1 MRAHHL
7 APTTEFDRSD
17 PAGSGSPSRR
27 TTEPR
32 RGVEVRFEA
41 FDMDAHLID
50 GHDAMR
56 GSAEGTGGHA
66 SPDAPPPVT
75 IEVTPEVERLLRLL
89 QLVIENTNVLVVIT
103 DAQRRIEWVNGA
115 YTRLTGWSIDE
126 IRGRTPESFL
136 HGPATDRAA
145 VQRIGAAIERGEGIE
160 YAELLNYRKDGT
172 PYWVSVNI
180 QPIRDG
186 EGRITHFVAI
196 EHDITERKRAE
207 RRLRSSERRLAQAQR
222 LAQIGNWELDLRS
235 NVLLWSDEVF
245 RIFEIDSSRFQATY
259 EAFLDRIHPQ
269 DRAAVNAAYW
279 NAVNNREPYEIE
291 HRLLF
296 ADGRIKWVVERGRTD
311 YNERGT
317 PIRSRGT
324 VQDVTERKAAEAA
337 RREKEL
343 AERASLAKSQ
353 FLSQM
358 SHELRTP
365 LNAVL
370 GFAQILLADRRQPLT
385 ETQRTRVA
393 RIKDAGEHLLAVI
406 NDLLDLSR
414 IEAGGLALS
423 IEAVDVDGVLQEV
436 IALVQA
442 KADERGITLR
452 RAAACDALR
461 VAADRTRL
469 RQVLVNLLSNA
480 IKYNRE
486 RGTVTV
492 EARSIAQGA
501 AAICVTDTG
510 IGISADRMA
519 RLFVPFE
526 RLGQET
532 GPIEGT
538 GIGLALVKAIVERM
552 QGRLTVESEVGVGST
567 FCVELPRALAQQSD
581 GERAGAA
588 AAAGVDEHAVAGT
601 VLYIEDNPI
610 NVAVLQALLEQR
622 PQVRF
627 VTAADG
633 AAGIALAATERPDLV
648 LIDIEL
654 PDLDGFSVHARL
666 RADPATAAI
675 PCIALSANAFAEH
688 VARARAA
695 GFLDYW
701 TKPIDAAAVLARIDR
716 LLARHTAR

>member
-1 MRAHHL
+1 MGAFSPDSHDAQQRGAESHPPRDGGPQHPAPVHPL
-7 APTTEFDRSD
+7 LSDADAQPGAPT
-17 PAGSGSPSRR
+17 
-27 TTEPR
+27 
-32 RGVEVRFEA
+32 
-41 FDMDAHLID
+41 
-50 GHDAMR
+50 
-56 GSAEGTGGHA
+56 
-66 SPDAPPPVT
+66 PVM

-89 QLVIENTNVLVVIT
+89 QLVIENTSVLVVIT
-103 DAQRRIEWVNGA
+103 NAQREIEWVNGA
-115 YTRLTGWSIDE
+115 YTRLTGWTIDE
-126 IRGRTPESFL
+126 IRGRSPASFL
-136 HGPATDRAA
+136 HGPATDRAV
-145 VQRIGAAIERGEGIE
+145 VQRINEAIARGEGVD

-186 EGRITHFVAI
+186 EGRVTHFVAI

-207 RRLRSSERRLAQAQR
+207 RRLRSSERRLAEAQR

-235 NVLLWSDEVF
+235 NVLLWSEEVF
-245 RIFEIDSSRFQATY
+245 RIFEIDSRRFKATY
-259 EAFLDRIHPQ
+259 EAFLDRIHPD
-269 DRAAVNAAYW
+269 DRDAVNAAYW
-279 NAVNNREPYEIE
+279 NAVHNREPYEIE

-296 ADGRIKWVVERGRTD
+296 PDGRIKWVVERGRTD
-311 YNERGT
+311 YNERGA
-317 PIRSRGT
+317 PLRSRGT
-324 VQDVTERKAAEAA
+324 VQDVTERKAAETA
-337 RREKEL
+337 RREKDL

-370 GFAQILLADRRQPLT
+370 GFAQILLADRKEPLT
-385 ETQRTRVA
+385 DTQRARVA
-393 RIKDAGEHLLAVI
+393 RIQDAGGHLLALI

-423 IEAVDVDGVLQEV
+423 IEPIDVDGVLQEA

-452 RAAACDALR
+452 RTVARDALR

-486 RGTVTV
+486 RGSVTV
-492 EARSIAQGA
+492 EARATAHGT

-510 IGISADRMA
+510 IGIPADRIA

-526 RLGQET
+526 RLGQEA

-538 GIGLALVKAIVERM
+538 GIGLALAKAIVERM
-552 QGRLTVESEVGVGST
+552 QGRLTVDSEAGVGST
-567 FCVELPRALAQQSD
+567 FCVELPS
-581 GERAGAA
+581 AA
-588 AAAGVDEHAVAGT
+588 AVPAEGARADATARDVDDERKVAGT
-601 VLYIEDNPI
+601 ILYVEDNPV

-622 PQVRF
+622 PNVRLL
-627 VTAADG
+627 TAADG
-633 AAGIALAATERPDLV
+633 AGGLALAIAERPDVV
-648 LIDIEL
+648 LIDMQL
-654 PDLDGFSVHARL
+654 PDLDGYAVHAKL
-666 RADPATAAI
+666 RAAPQTAAT
-675 PCIALSANAFAEH
+675 PCIALSANAFPEH
-688 VARARAA
+688 VAQARAA

-701 TKPIDAAAVLARIDR
+701 TKPIDAAAVLARIDQ
-716 LLARHTAR
+716 LLARGSGGE

>member
-1 MRAHHL
+1 M
-7 APTTEFDRSD
+7 
-17 PAGSGSPSRR
+17 G
-27 TTEPR
+27 
-32 RGVEVRFEA
+32 A
-41 FDMDAHLID
+41 FSVD
-50 GHDAMR
+50 GHDAR
-56 GSAEGTGGHA
+56 RIGAYGARAGDDPAAPLLSAQPA
-66 SPDAPPPVT
+66 VVAPDKPPPVM
-75 IEVTPEVERLLRLL
+75 IEVTPEIERLLRLL
-89 QLVIENTNVLVVIT
+89 QVVIENTSVLVVIT
-103 DAQRRIEWVNGA
+103 NAQREIEWVNGA

-126 IRGRTPESFL
+126 IRGRTPASFL
-136 HGPATDRAA
+136 HGPATDPAT
-145 VQRIGAAIERGEGIE
+145 VQRVNDAIARGEGVE

-172 PYWVSVNI
+172 PYWVSVTI

-207 RRLRSSERRLAQAQR
+207 KRLRSSERRLAEAQR

-235 NVLLWSDEVF
+235 NVLLWSEEVF
-245 RIFEIDSSRFQATY
+245 RIFEVDSRKFKATY
-259 EAFLDRIHPQ
+259 EAFVERIHPD
-269 DRAAVNAAYW
+269 DREAVNAAYW
-279 NAVNNREPYEIE
+279 NSVHNREPYEIE

-317 PIRSRGT
+317 PLRSRGT

-370 GFAQILLADRRQPLT
+370 GFAQILLADRKEPLT
-385 ETQRTRVA
+385 ETQRSRVA
-393 RIKDAGEHLLAVI
+393 RIQDAGGHLLALI

-423 IEAVDVDGVLQEV
+423 IEPVDVDATLQEA

-442 KADERGITLR
+442 KADERGIALR
-452 RAAACDALR
+452 RAVARDALR

-469 RQVLVNLLSNA
+469 RQVLVNLLSNSV
-480 IKYNRE
+480 KYNRE
-486 RGTVTV
+486 RGSVSVDAHRTA
-492 EARSIAQGA
+492 EGA
-501 AAICVTDTG
+501 VAICVTDTG
-510 IGISADRMA
+510 IGIPADRLA

-526 RLGQET
+526 RLGQEA

-552 QGRLTVESEVGVGST
+552 QGRLTVQSAVGMGST
-567 FCVELPRALAQQSD
+567 FCVELPTAVAAQPEGAHAHATANPATD
-581 GERAGAA
+581 ERN
-588 AAAGVDEHAVAGT
+588 VAGT

-622 PQVRF
+622 PNVRLL
-627 VTAADG
+627 TAADG
-633 AAGIALAATERPDLV
+633 ASGVALAAAERPDLV
-648 LIDIEL
+648 LVDMQL
-654 PDLDGFSVHARL
+654 PDVDGYVVHARL
-666 RADPATAAI
+666 RAQPATAAI
-675 PCIALSANAFAEH
+675 PCIALSANAFPEH
-688 VARARAA
+688 VTQARTA

-701 TKPIDAAAVLARIDR
+701 TKPIDASAVLARIDQ
-716 LLARHTAR
+716 LLARGAGA

>member
-1 MRAHHL
+1 M
-7 APTTEFDRSD
+7 
-17 PAGSGSPSRR
+17 G
-27 TTEPR
+27 
-32 RGVEVRFEA
+32 A
-41 FDMDAHLID
+41 FSLD
-50 GHDAMR
+50 GHDAQR
-56 GSAEGTGGHA
+56 RSAEDRRADDDQAARPPSEQPALTD
-66 SPDAPPPVT
+66 PEAPPEALPPVT

-89 QLVIENTNVLVVIT
+89 QLVIENTSVLVVIT
-103 DAQRRIEWVNGA
+103 NAQREIEWVNGA

-126 IRGRTPESFL
+126 IRGRTPASFL

-145 VQRIGAAIERGEGIE
+145 VQRINEAIERGEGIE

-207 RRLRSSERRLAQAQR
+207 KRLRSSERRLAEAQR

-235 NVLLWSDEVF
+235 NVLLWSEEVF
-245 RIFEIDSSRFQATY
+245 RIFEIDSRRFKATY
-259 EAFLDRIHPQ
+259 EAFLDRIHPE
-269 DRAAVNAAYW
+269 DRDAVNAAYW

-296 ADGRIKWVVERGRTD
+296 PDGRIKWIVERGRTD

-317 PIRSRGT
+317 PLRSRGT
-324 VQDVTERKAAEAA
+324 VQDVTERKAAETA

-370 GFAQILLADRRQPLT
+370 GFAQILLADRKEPLT
-385 ETQRTRVA
+385 ETQRARVA
-393 RIKDAGEHLLAVI
+393 RIQDAGGHLLALI

-423 IEAVDVDGVLQEV
+423 IEPIDVDGVLQEA

-452 RAAACDALR
+452 RAAARDALR

-486 RGTVTV
+486 RGSVTV
-492 EARSIAQGA
+492 EARPTAEGA

-510 IGISADRMA
+510 IGIPADRIA

-526 RLGQET
+526 RLGQEA

-552 QGRLTVESEVGVGST
+552 QGRLTVKSEVGVGST
-567 FCVELPRALAQQSD
+567 FCVELPRAVAPQSD
-581 GERAGAA
+581 GARADAA
-588 AAAGVDEHAVAGT
+588 ARASVDEHAVAGT

-622 PQVRF
+622 PNVRF
-627 VTAADG
+627 LTAASG
-633 AAGIALAATERPDLV
+633 AAGLALAAAERPDLV
-648 LIDIEL
+648 LIDMQL
-654 PDLDGFSVHARL
+654 PDVDGYAVHAKL
-666 RADPATAAI
+666 RAEPATAAI
-675 PCIALSANAFAEH
+675 PCIALSANAFPEH
-688 VARARAA
+688 VTQARAA

-701 TKPIDAAAVLARIDR
+701 TKPIDAAAVLARIDQ
-716 LLARHTAR
+716 LLARGTSAA

>member
-1 MRAHHL
+1 MGAC
-7 APTTEFDRSD
+7 S
-17 PAGSGSPSRR
+17 
-27 TTEPR
+27 
-32 RGVEVRFEA
+32 V
-41 FDMDAHLID
+41 D
-50 GHDAMR
+50 GHDAR
-56 GSAEGTGGHA
+56 RIGADGARTGDGTAAPRLSAQA
-66 SPDAPPPVT
+66 APAAPDAPADAPPPVM
-75 IEVTPEVERLLRLL
+75 IEVTPEIERLLRLL
-89 QLVIENTNVLVVIT
+89 QLVIENTSVLVVIT
-103 DAQRRIEWVNGA
+103 NAQREIEWINGA
-115 YTRLTGWSIDE
+115 YTRLTGWTIDE
-126 IRGRTPESFL
+126 IRGRTPASFL
-136 HGPATDRAA
+136 HGPATDRAT
-145 VQRIGAAIERGEGIE
+145 VQRINDAIARGKGIE

-207 RRLRSSERRLAQAQR
+207 KRLRSSERRLAEAQR

-235 NVLLWSDEVF
+235 NVLLWSEEVF
-245 RIFEIDSSRFQATY
+245 RIFEIDSRQFKATY
-259 EAFLDRIHPQ
+259 EAFIERIHPD
-269 DRAAVNAAYW
+269 DREAVNAAYW
-279 NAVNNREPYEIE
+279 NSVNNREPYEIE

-296 ADGRIKWVVERGRTD
+296 SDGRIKWVVERGRTD
-311 YNERGT
+311 YNERGA
-317 PIRSRGT
+317 PLRSRGT
-324 VQDVTERKAAEAA
+324 VQDVTERKAAETA

-370 GFAQILLADRRQPLT
+370 GFAQILLADRKEPLT
-385 ETQRTRVA
+385 TTQRGRVA
-393 RIKDAGEHLLAVI
+393 RIQDAGEHLLALI

-423 IEAVDVDGVLQEV
+423 IEPVDVDAALQEA

-442 KADERGITLR
+442 KADERGITVR
-452 RAAACDALR
+452 RAVARDALR

-486 RGTVTV
+486 RGSVSVDAHRT
-492 EARSIAQGA
+492 ADGA

-510 IGISADRMA
+510 IGIPADRLA

-526 RLGQET
+526 RLGQEA

-538 GIGLALVKAIVERM
+538 GIGLALAKAIVERM
-552 QGRLTVESEVGVGST
+552 QGRLTVKSAVGVGST
-567 FCVELPRALAQQSD
+567 FCVELPPAATVQSD
-581 GERAGAA
+581 GTQ
-588 AAAGVDEHAVAGT
+588 EHASAGCETDERTVAGT

-622 PQVRF
+622 PNVRLL
-627 VTAADG
+627 TAGDG
-633 AAGIALAATERPDLV
+633 ASGVALAAAERPDVVLV
-648 LIDIEL
+648 DMQL
-654 PDLDGFSVHARL
+654 PDVDGYAVHAKL
-666 RADPATAAI
+666 RAQPATAAI
-675 PCIALSANAFAEH
+675 PCIALSANAFPEH
-688 VARARAA
+688 VAQARIA

-701 TKPIDAAAVLARIDR
+701 TKPIDASAVLARIDE
-716 LLARHTAR
+716 LLARGAGA